1 MQYTDSRAAALVT
14 ELREEAGLSPEG
26 LSRAIFVSGL
36 GYVSGR
42 TIRNIEKFETVPTL
56 RVRNSLA
63 RYFERSPRAIWMNA
77 PTVMDR
83 RRVMA

>member
-1 MQYTDSRAAALVT
+1 MQYTDSLGADLLVQ
-14 ELREEAGLSPEG
+14 LREEAGLSPEG
-26 LSRAIFVSGL
+26 LSRAIFVDGL

-56 RVRNSLA
+56 RVRAALA
-63 RYFERSPRAIWMNA
+63 AYFKRSPRSIWRNA

-83 RRVMA
+83 RVAA